1 MFIIIMKNITNNK
14 MYTVQELHI
23 FQDHSKDHYKS
34 FHFHYSYNFHNLNI
48 LQRHVIHHINNC

>member
-1 MFIIIMKNITNNK
+1 MKNITNNK

-48 LQRHVIHHINNC
+48 LQRHMIHHINNC